1 MEAKTLSGS
10 ISSEAKVKSS
20 SGFFF
25 QPKLTIN
32 QPNDIYEQ
40 EADHMA
46 DKVMRMADPSANQNT
61 FFKPAV
67 NHVQRKCQACEE
79 EDKHVHRKEN
89 NTGESGSSTGL
100 DSYVSSLSSSGQSM
114 SATSRQFFEPRFGHD
129 FSNVKIHTDSVAA
142 KSAQSI
148 NALAYT
154 TGNNIVFNSGQYAP
168 DSNSGK
174 KLMAH
179 ELTHVIQQSNGDKTI
194 RRFGSDEHRRM
205 GDTAVGG
212 NVLVT
217 AYGSFS
223 FGEMIAMAGDYF
235 ESLEQIASLAE
246 SRIPSDKEQIDYV
259 LWKVNSTRPQPN
271 VSQTAIDAVNER
283 YNRLAARNESHFSTG
298 SSPGNSNRERYIAG
312 HTQAIQDAYMEG
324 FNPLVVR
331 RWTWE
336 AREAFAQHYLTDA
349 FSAGHVRTQR
359 GSIQSYWNGMFPNF
373 TDNMITMISCYMASH
388 INERDAIGNIVTVD
402 YLTGEIAP
410 VVRAMGGSTLTSFSI
425 GDLISKVLHD
435 ADNAGLDVVSPRG
448 PAGTATGTPF
458 KWRAVGD
465 DHLFAPAGATASTA
479 QQQTQQMMSEAM
491 RLSHEEGA
499 QARTAGTS
507 SDGATRTRLL
517 NQANF
522 RALSLLP
529 AEDTTSTTN
538 PIYAWRAA
546 SLPALPTNIQ
556 ALITAAFAPGAG
568 VRSGL
573 DALSAPCITS
583 RMGFD
588 MHTGDAFTCFKRKLL
603 GNVWGTILEIAAG
616 TLCPPGQNDFCPTLR
631 NPCP

>member
-1 MEAKTLSGS
+1 MHTNKGNIETQHDVGTKKQHKA
-10 ISSEAKVKSS
+10 
-20 SGFFF
+20 FF
-25 QPKLTIN
+25 QPKLTVN
-32 QPNDIYEQ
+32 QPNDVNEQ

-46 DKVMRMADPSANQNT
+46 DKVMRITDSPSNQNT
-61 FFKPAV
+61 FFKTAA
-67 NHVQRKCQACEE
+67 NAVQRKCQACEE
-79 EDKHVHRKEN
+79 EDKFVHRKESN
-89 NTGESGSSTGL
+89 SDSTRSNHDL
-100 DSYVSSLSSSGQSM
+100 DNYVSSLHSSGQSLPA
-114 SATSRQFFEPRFGHD
+114 SSRQFFEPKFGHD

-154 TGNNIVFNSGQYAP
+154 SGNNIVFNSGQYSP
-168 DSNSGK
+168 ESDSGK
-174 KLMAH
+174 RLMAH
-179 ELTHVIQQSNGDKTI
+179 ELTHVIQQNNGDKTI

-235 ESLEQIASLAE
+235 QSLEEIASLAE
-246 SRIPSDKEQIDYV
+246 SGVRSDKEQIDYV
-259 LWKVNSTRPQPN
+259 LWKVNSTRPQPQ

-312 HTQAIQDAYMEG
+312 HLQAIQDAYAEG
-324 FNPLVVR
+324 SNPLIIR

-336 AREAFAQHYLTDA
+336 AREAFSQHFLTDA

-359 GSIQSYWNGMFPNF
+359 GSIQGYWNGMFPNF

-388 INERDAIGNIVTVD
+388 INARDTIGNFVTVD
-402 YLTGEIAP
+402 FLTGQIAP
-410 VVRAMGGSTLTSFSI
+410 VVRNMGGSTLTSFSI

-448 PAGTATGTPF
+448 PAGTTTPSPF

-465 DHLFAPAGATASTA
+465 DHLFAPAGTAASTA

-491 RLSHEEGA
+491 RLSHDEGV
-499 QARTAGTS
+499 QARAAGQS
-507 SDGATRTRLL
+507 SDTAARTRLL

-522 RALSLLP
+522 RALALLP

-538 PIYAWRAA
+538 PVYAWR
-546 SLPALPTNIQ
+546 SPTLNTLPANIQ
-556 ALITAAFAPGAG
+556 ALIVAAFAPGAG
-568 VRSGL
+568 VRAGL
-573 DALSAPCITS
+573 DALSAPCITTQ
-583 RMGFD
+583 MNFD
-588 MHTGDAFTCFKRKLL
+588 MHTGDAFTCFKNKLL

-616 TLCPPGQNDFCPTLR
+616 TTCPPGQNDFCPTLR